1 MTSQLSVV
9 VPIYNSD
16 KYLCQCIDS
25 ILNQTYSEIEIILVD
40 DGSTDTSPEICDA
53 YAEKD
58 KRIKV
63 IHKKNEGLIKAR
75 LSGAKEAV
83 GDCIT
88 FVDGDDWIAPDT
100 YEQMLRCMEE
110 IGRAHV

>member
-58 KRIKV
+58 KGSK
-63 IHKKNEGLIKAR
+63 
-75 LSGAKEAV
+75 
-83 GDCIT
+83 
-88 FVDGDDWIAPDT
+88 
-100 YEQMLRCMEE
+100 
-110 IGRAHV
+110 